1 MSHVSKSCHTCK
13 WVTCLSHATHVN
25 ESRVAREWI
34 TSENITEFVI
44 CSLLSSCIVRYWVR
58 ECITSASLWM
68 HHVRLVSKCGT
79 RRVTH
84 IYESCHVTHMNTSL
98 LSSWMHHVILL
109 VNASRQSRVLLWN
122 ASRHTHIRVMS
133 RDAYEH
139 VIICMYVW
147 IYAGYRAHTNRRV
160 FRAQLFRGR

>member
-98 LSSWMHHVILL
+98 YVCMCGYMQGIERTPIDAFFERNCSEGDKKRSCPSIPQ
-109 VNASRQSRVLLWN
+109 NSQTNRQSTPEN
-122 ASRHTHIRVMS
+122 
-133 RDAYEH
+133 
-139 VIICMYVW
+139 II
-147 IYAGYRAHTNRRV
+147 
-160 FRAQLFRGR
+160 